1 MTQSR
6 HGIAIEYPD
15 GHLLCKCGLVL
26 HNNDAAIAH
35 FADVN
40 SAAATV
46 HNAEQVWADASRSL
60 DNVIN
65 HIREQLPHIY
75 ATAGGNTDASVIF
88 DYMKSYIQESERA
101 APGNIGHVATVLFCA
116 AAFTRLVRDD
126 RTNVNDPL
134 AQLDKDMETGNDD
147 H

>member
-26 HNNDAAIAH
+26 HDNDAAQAH
-35 FADVN
+35 FAEVN

-46 HNAEQVWADASRSL
+46 HSAEQMWADADASL
-60 DNVIN
+60 DRVVA
-65 HIREQLPHIY
+65 HIRDQLPYIY
-75 ATAGGNTDASVIF
+75 ATAGGNTDASVVF
-88 DYMKSYIQESERA
+88 DYMKGYIQESERT
-101 APGNIGHVATVLFCA
+101 APGNVGHIATMLFCA

-126 RTNVNDPL
+126 RTDASDLL
-134 AQLDKDMETGNDD
+134 AKLEKDMETGNDD